1 MHDIVIV
8 GGGPGGYA
16 AALYAHNFGLNVAL
30 VEKERPGGTC
40 LIRGCIPAKQ
50 WLHIAE
56 VYSTVSHA
64 AEFGVVASQP
74 ELDWSAALARKNQT
88 VEGLVR
94 GLAGLLKKRGVDV
107 IEGFGKL
114 SGPHRVEVSSGRYLE
129 SSATIPL
136 WCSSLV
142 PSKRRRSDARW
153 ASRHAPGPTSRL

>member
-1 MHDIVIV
+1 MLYDIVIV

-16 AALYAHNFGLNVAL
+16 AALYAHNFGLSVAL
-30 VEKERPGGTC
+30 IDKERPGGTC

-64 AEFGVVASQP
+64 AEFGVVTSQP
-74 ELDWSAALARKNQT
+74 QLDWAAALSRKNQT

-94 GLAGLLKKRGVDV
+94 GLGGLLQKRGVEV

-114 SGPHRVEVSSGRYLE
+114 SGQGRVEISTGQTLEGRAVILATG
-129 SSATIPL
+129 SHARTIPGYEIDGERI
-136 WCSSLV
+136 V
-142 PSKRRRSDARW
+142 TSD
-153 ASRHAPGPTSRL
+153 HALDWP